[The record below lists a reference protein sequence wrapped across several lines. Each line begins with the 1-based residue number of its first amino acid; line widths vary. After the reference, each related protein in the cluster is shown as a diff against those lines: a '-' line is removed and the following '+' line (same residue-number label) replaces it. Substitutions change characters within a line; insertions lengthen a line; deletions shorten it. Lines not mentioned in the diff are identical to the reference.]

1 MEVVSAF
8 ITDRG
13 RKRKLNEDS
22 FLANDWLGVYV
33 VCDGMGG
40 HACGDVASQSAVE
53 VLKAKLELAKK
64 GNRKVSP
71 AKSFLDAVQL
81 ANRAVWEMSSGAAA
95 CRSMGTTIAAV
106 MVLDD
111 TCVVA
116 HVGDSRVYRIR
127 DGAIAQLTRDHSLV
141 EEEVMM
147 GIITKA
153 EAKTS
158 SKRNV
163 ITRALGL
170 KEEVEIE
177 SKEYEIK
184 KGDFLLLCSD
194 GLTGMV
200 EDEDILKI
208 IMSEGAGNLNK
219 AVSILIEHANL
230 NGGDDNI
237 TAVLLY
243 FK

>member
-64 GNRKVSP
+64 DTRKASP
-71 AKSFLDAVQL
+71 AKAFLDAVQL
-81 ANRAVWEMSSGAAA
+81 ANRAVWEMSSGVKA
-95 CRSMGTTIAAV
+95 CRSMGTTIAAALV
-106 MVLDD
+106 VDD

-127 DGAIAQLTRDHSLV
+127 NGAIEQLTRDHSLV

-147 GIITKA
+147 GMITKEQA
-153 EAKTS
+153 RTS

-170 KEEVEIE
+170 KEAVEIE
-177 SKEYEIK
+177 SKEYDVRE
-184 KGDFLLLCSD
+184 GDFLLLCSD

-208 IMSEGAGNLNK
+208 ILSEGPGNLNK
-219 AVSILIEHANL
+219 AVNSLVEHANL